1 MGTGSSPSS
10 TRPILKSTA
19 KLSAPGSGLALRGWS
34 YVTTFITFDPTA
46 LPSLTDLNG
55 SVCLDTGYGVTLVDR
70 DWLAKKLSSQTISI
84 MPVLLKV
91 RGIGTS
97 KHESG
102 DFALITIYISG
113 IDEKDCEVY
122 TSNSCE
128 LYLVDGLK
136 A

>member
-1 MGTGSSPSS
+1 
-10 TRPILKSTA
+10 
-19 KLSAPGSGLALRGWS
+19 
-34 YVTTFITFDPTA
+34 
-46 LPSLTDLNG
+46 
-55 SVCLDTGYGVTLVDR
+55 
-70 DWLAKKLSSQTISI
+70 

-97 KHESG
+97 KYESG
-102 DFALITIYISG
+102 DFAWMTIYIPG

-122 TSNSCE
+122 TSNRCE